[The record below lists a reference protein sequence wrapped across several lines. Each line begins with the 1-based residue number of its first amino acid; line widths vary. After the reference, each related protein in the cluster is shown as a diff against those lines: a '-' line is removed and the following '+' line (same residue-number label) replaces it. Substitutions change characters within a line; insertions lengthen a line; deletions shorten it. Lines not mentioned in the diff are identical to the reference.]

1 MCTDNYILHV
11 LTTSL
16 LSYVEMNQLIKR
28 SEEVKTSLEKA
39 RRTEGFQFI
48 KTEKEELTAKHIYD
62 VDMMR
67 IRGICVRDLEYLCTG
82 FVDIC
87 GPVPYKQRNLG
98 LGKCVVSA
106 PVMLFIDNADTEIF
120 VEALRAS
127 CADRILCVDFNN
139 PNRFLTSGPKKVHM
153 HHIIETLL
161 WARIPHVNAYVF
173 AMKSNW
179 NSLAWLDKVNEHNP
193 NATIYLDIGWYLPV
207 GQGDGDIV
215 LIKPKEGHRFVGGQ
229 VYTYPMLSSC

>member
-1 MCTDNYILHV
+1 
-11 LTTSL
+11 
-16 LSYVEMNQLIKR
+16 MNRLIKR

-67 IRGICVRDLEYLCTG
+67 IRGICVRDLVYLCTG

-120 VEALRAS
+120 VEALRA
-127 CADRILCVDFNN
+127 
-139 PNRFLTSGPKKVHM
+139 
-153 HHIIETLL
+153 
-161 WARIPHVNAYVF
+161 
-173 AMKSNW
+173 
-179 NSLAWLDKVNEHNP
+179 
-193 NATIYLDIGWYLPV
+193 
-207 GQGDGDIV
+207 
-215 LIKPKEGHRFVGGQ
+215 
-229 VYTYPMLSSC
+229 